1 MLVFILCSILMLAP
15 ALQGVWDFRVQFLF
29 EAAVFMTGG
38 FWLFRESISG
48 RPPAFL
54 TDKTNIPLLCAA
66 FFSLLSAL
74 LSPVRALVM
83 PEWWTFA
90 AGLCILVLGNSLKV
104 RDLRLT
110 DFALRISA
118 WLIVLLSLYQAVILK
133 SSDISASL
141 ANPNSLAL
149 FVLMVLPLAIKWKD
163 LFLLGAAIIILVW
176 TQSAAALLALLVA
189 AGFYAKDNMKAAD
202 LKKNWWLLIVLASVT
217 ALAVSQ
223 LELRSFF
230 DRMGWWRAALGMCAD
245 RPALGYGPGSF
256 AYVYPAYHS
265 HSAAGVA
272 TTYVHNYYLEFLA
285 ENGVLSFLFWA
296 WAVAFRL
303 KAVRGL
309 KKYALIAALVH
320 SVVDF
325 GLAVPA
331 NFFIFCYLLSEPKPL
346 ESAVPVVRTGNKLP
360 IVLIALGLACFI
372 VLCGVFSS
380 QLKLERLRVRALS
393 DLYAGDYPRAEA
405 ALKEA
410 ARIAPDNPLVP
421 GMLGQIRMRA
431 GFAEKD
437 RNILFSAAVEL
448 ERALI
453 LNPYNAAAWR
463 DLERLYAG
471 TGERKL
477 LEGIR
482 KRKEKVF
489 K

>member
-1 MLVFILCSILMLAP
+1 MLVFIFCSILLLAP
-15 ALQGVWDFRVQFLF
+15 ALQGVWDFRAQFVF
-29 EAAVFMTGG
+29 EAAVFLTGG
-38 FWLFRESISG
+38 FWLLREIISG

-54 TDKTNIPLLCAA
+54 SDKRNIPLLCAA

-90 AGLCILVLGNSLKV
+90 AGLFILCLGSSLRV
-104 RDLRLT
+104 GELRLT
-110 DFALRISA
+110 DLALRISA
-118 WLIVLLSLYQAVILK
+118 WLIALLSLYQAFILK
-133 SSDISASL
+133 SPDISASL
-141 ANPNSLAL
+141 TNPNSLAL
-149 FVLMVLPLAIKWKD
+149 FILMLLPLAIKWKD
-163 LFLLGAAIIILVW
+163 LFLLGAFIIILVW
-176 TQSAAALLALLVA
+176 TQSAAALLALLTA
-189 AGFYAKDNMKAAD
+189 AGFYAKDNMKTAE
-202 LKKNWWLLIVLASVT
+202 LRKNWRLLIVLTVVA

-230 DRMGWWRAALGMCAD
+230 DRIGWWRAALGMFAD
-245 RPALGYGPGSF
+245 RPALGFGPGSF

-265 HSAAGVA
+265 HGAAGVA

-285 ENGVLSFLFWA
+285 ENGILAFIFWA
-296 WAVAFRL
+296 WAAAFRL
-303 KAVRGL
+303 KTIRGL
-309 KKYALIAALVH
+309 KKYALIAAMVH

-331 NFFIFCYLLSEPKPL
+331 NFLIFCYLLSDPRLPEADAPP
-346 ESAVPVVRTGNKLP
+346 VRTGNKTP
-360 IVLIALGLACFI
+360 FILGGLALACFAVI
-372 VLCGVFSS
+372 CGVFSS
-380 QLKLERLRVRALS
+380 QLKLERLRFRALS

-410 ARIAPDNPLVP
+410 ARIAPDNPIVP

-431 GFAEKD
+431 GFAGKD
-437 RNILFSAAVEL
+437 RDLLFSAAVEL

-463 DLERLYAG
+463 DLERLYADA
-471 TGERKL
+471 GERTL
-477 LEGIR
+477 LEGLR
-482 KRKEKVF
+482 KRKGRVF